1 MQIINIDEKL
11 FVLFI
16 CKQRQYL
23 TSLMMLLPPTLSAD
37 SSEKSETFLMEKSQ
51 GFECQSAIQSLSHL
65 IINL

>member
-23 TSLMMLLPPTLSAD
+23 TSLMRLLPLTQSAD
-37 SSEKSETFLMEKSQ
+37 SSEKNGNIFDGKVTRIRMSVRLPVT
-51 GFECQSAIQSLSHL
+51 QSS
-65 IINL
+65 NY